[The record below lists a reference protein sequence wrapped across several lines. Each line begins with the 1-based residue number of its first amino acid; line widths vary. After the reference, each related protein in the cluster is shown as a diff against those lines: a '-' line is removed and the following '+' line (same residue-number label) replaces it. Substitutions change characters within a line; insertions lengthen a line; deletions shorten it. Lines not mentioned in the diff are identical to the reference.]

1 MCLTFV
7 DRFLHPALRKEQRLM
22 TTHSRFS
29 CYSNS
34 TLTFKHK
41 LIENDMAR
49 STKKQ
54 LTKKR
59 NKTTCHWGQPARA
72 SGFFGSSSSE
82 EGKRRPEIR
91 LLFAGYTGGRRPAV
105 QKRGKTELKQPI
117 IACDNF
123 LKLKSK
129 MAPKGDHEVTA
140 EVSEFSLT
148 CVL

>member
-1 MCLTFV
+1 MSYFFKIAQKETRPHATGGSLREHPVFSAQV
-7 DRFLHPALRKEQRLM
+7 PRRKGGDDRK
-22 TTHSRFS
+22 
-29 CYSNS
+29 
-34 TLTFKHK
+34 
-41 LIENDMAR
+41 
-49 STKKQ
+49 
-54 LTKKR
+54 
-59 NKTTCHWGQPARA
+59 
-72 SGFFGSSSSE
+72 
-82 EGKRRPEIR
+82 IR